1 MVQGTILGWRLLQA
15 YLLFM
20 AVVLVPVALTYGIDP
35 AGVLPRLLEM
45 KVEGVDQIHIFRA
58 LMCLYLGAST
68 FWAVAAFKPDWQRVA
83 TIWAI
88 FFCFSLVLG
97 RVISL
102 IVDGTPSLL
111 LDFYLAMEISGGL
124 LGLAVLAYVRK
135 SAG

>member
-1 MVQGTILGWRLLQA
+1 M
-15 YLLFM
+15 
-20 AVVLVPVALTYGIDP
+20 
-35 AGVLPRLLEM
+35 
-45 KVEGVDQIHIFRA
+45 
-58 LMCLYLGAST
+58 
-68 FWAVAAFKPDWQRVA
+68 A

-88 FFCFSLVLG
+88 FFCFSLALG

-102 IVDGTPSLL
+102 IVDGPPSLL